1 MAYGQEEA
9 MEREK
14 AGDEDLSE
22 GEGELRVRS
31 GLGLAEEKVLVSVR
45 YLEKESA
52 WGPYF
57 QESLGFFL
65 STRVFQFS

>member
-1 MAYGQEEA
+1 MEYGQEEA

-22 GEGELRVRS
+22 RVGELRVRS
-31 GLGLAEEKVLVSVR
+31 GLGLAGEKVLVSVR

-52 WGPYF
+52 
-57 QESLGFFL
+57 
-65 STRVFQFS
+65 